1 MAKVWSLQEVRQ
13 ATASEHR
20 LPWMPTKDE
29 WETERNLGGMMTRL
43 WEGQELQQLYIDE
56 LERRIA
62 LLESKGEEKR
72 RCRI

>member
-29 WETERNLGGMMTRL
+29 WETERNLGGMMPRL

-62 LLESKGEEKR
+62 LLESKG
-72 RCRI
+72 

>member
-29 WETERNLGGMMTRL
+29 WETERNLGGMLTRL
-43 WEGQELQQLYIDE
+43 WEGQELPQLYIDE

-62 LLESKGEEKR
+62 LLESKG
-72 RCRI
+72 